1 MTGREAA
8 STSPLQAALRFH
20 FGQPMI
26 YSTIAEKVFIQIN
39 DSLLA
44 PLFTEVEHQ
53 SVHDYLGYDDW
64 EPWDEGPV
72 N

>member
-1 MTGREAA
+1 MDGRTAA

-26 YSTIAEKVFIQIN
+26 YSTIAKKMFIQIN
-39 DSLLA
+39 DSLVD
-44 PLFTEVEHQ
+44 PLFTEVEHE
-53 SVHDYLGYDDW
+53 SVPDYLGYDDW
-64 EPWDEGPV
+64 EPWDAERP